1 MAGTKTQFDEFLAQ
15 EIKNCK
21 GVYFPVKAGA
31 LTRLL
36 VRKAD
41 CYDLHPNPEDEF
53 SMPSIGPNYEI
64 ISRYQKQYT
73 DAMRMNEPYY
83 SGEPIFVEKTHPDGY
98 MIINGHHR
106 WAAAL
111 RIGQTKIPVKIIN
124 LTHGEDIKAIL
135 QNSQHTKRAALDLD
149 EVVFGEETETA
160 LEKPLQFPLN
170 RLYKERLRLG
180 IPALFNFLSEKGD
193 DIWLYSARYYSTDSI
208 QKLFHHYHVKV
219 DGVITATE
227 KRKKSADESEKK
239 IEKMIANKYQYS
251 VHIDSHAVLLF
262 STGTKSIREFSL
274 DESPDDWPQ
283 AVAYAME
290 ELEKSIET

>member
-15 EIKNCK
+15 EVKTCK
-21 GVYFPVKAGA
+21 GVYFPVKASA

-41 CYDLHPNPEDEF
+41 CYSLHPNPEDEF
-53 SMPSIGPNYEI
+53 CMPNIGPNYEI
-64 ISRYQKQYT
+64 ISRYQQEYIN
-73 DAMRMNEPYY
+73 AMKINQPYY
-83 SGEPIFVEKTHPDGY
+83 SGDPIVVEKTHPDGY

-111 RIGQTKIPVKIIN
+111 RIGQDKIPIQIVN
-124 LTHGEDIKAIL
+124 LMHGEDIKAVL
-135 QNSQHTKRAALDLD
+135 QNSRHTKRAALDLD
-149 EVVFGEETETA
+149 EVVFATEPDTA
-160 LEKPLQFPLN
+160 LEKPLPFPWN

-180 IPALFNFLSEKGD
+180 IPALFNFLSEKGY

-208 QKLFHHYHVKV
+208 QKLFRHYHVKV

-227 KRKKSADESEKK
+227 KRKKSADESGDK
-239 IEKMIANKYQYS
+239 IENLIANKYQYT
-251 VHIDSHAVLLF
+251 VHIDSHAVILF
-262 STGTKSIREFSL
+262 SAGTKTIREFSL

-283 AVAYAME
+283 AVTDAME
-290 ELEKSIET
+290 ELEKSIGN